1 MKFDSLARTESQK
14 SDAEGQ
20 LFIKSLFISLCKGTS
35 IILNFGLVERSG
47 QMDLES
53 SIRKFQ
59 EMNKQLTLG
68 TDVTEETH
76 LNSTSSLTSIDQKL
90 K

>member
-1 MKFDSLARTESQK
+1 MLKDRDSQVLLK
-14 SDAEGQ
+14 YDGVMIFMVKNLGQ
-20 LFIKSLFISLCKGTS
+20 
-35 IILNFGLVERSG
+35 VERSG

-68 TDVTEETH
+68 TDVTEETN

>member
-1 MKFDSLARTESQK
+1 MLKDRDSQVLLK
-14 SDAEGQ
+14 YDGVVIFMVKNLGQ
-20 LFIKSLFISLCKGTS
+20 
-35 IILNFGLVERSG
+35 VERSG

-68 TDVTEETH
+68 TDVTEETN

>member
-1 MKFDSLARTESQK
+1 MLKDRDSQVSLKYDGVGIFNVENL
-14 SDAEGQ
+14 GQ
-20 LFIKSLFISLCKGTS
+20 
-35 IILNFGLVERSG
+35 VERSG

-68 TDVTEETH
+68 TDVTEETN

>member
-1 MKFDSLARTESQK
+1 MLKDRDSQVSLK
-14 SDAEGQ
+14 YDGVMIFMIKNLGQ
-20 LFIKSLFISLCKGTS
+20 
-35 IILNFGLVERSG
+35 VERSG

-68 TDVTEETH
+68 TDVTEETN

>member
-1 MKFDSLARTESQK
+1 MLKDRDSQVSLK
-14 SDAEGQ
+14 YDGVMIFMVKNLGQ
-20 LFIKSLFISLCKGTS
+20 
-35 IILNFGLVERSG
+35 VERSG

-68 TDVTEETH
+68 TDVTEETN

>member
-1 MKFDSLARTESQK
+1 MLKDRDSQVSLK
-14 SDAEGQ
+14 NDDGVIFMVKNLGQ
-20 LFIKSLFISLCKGTS
+20 
-35 IILNFGLVERSG
+35 VERSG

-76 LNSTSSLTSIDQKL
+76 LNSTSSLTSIDQN
-90 K
+90 

>member
-1 MKFDSLARTESQK
+1 MLKDRDSQVSLK
-14 SDAEGQ
+14 YDGGVIFMVKYLGQ
-20 LFIKSLFISLCKGTS
+20 
-35 IILNFGLVERSG
+35 VERSG

-68 TDVTEETH
+68 TDVTEETN

>member
-1 MKFDSLARTESQK
+1 MLKDRDSQVSLK
-14 SDAEGQ
+14 YDVIFMVKNLGQ
-20 LFIKSLFISLCKGTS
+20 
-35 IILNFGLVERSG
+35 VERSG

-68 TDVTEETH
+68 TDVTEETN